1 MSRLYG
7 VVAEFDSPE
16 ALVEAARAVRAH
28 GFTRVDACTPF
39 PVHGLD
45 EALGLR
51 RSPLGWF
58 ALAAAAVGVAAALLL
73 QWWTGAV
80 DYPLVVGGKPFFAL
94 WPSVP
99 ITFELAVLLAAFAT
113 VFGML
118 ALNGLPRLY
127 HPLFEDEE
135 FRRASDDRFVLAVE
149 ATDPMFH
156 ATETP
161 ALLNRAGA
169 LAVRLVEEK
178 A

>member
-1 MSRLYG
+1 MSKLYG
-7 VVAEFDSPE
+7 VLAEFDSPE
-16 ALVEAARAVRAH
+16 ELVEAVRAVRAR
-28 GFTRVDACTPF
+28 GFTRLEACTPF

-45 EALGLR
+45 EALGLA
-51 RSPLGWF
+51 RSPLGWI

-99 ITFELAVLLAAFAT
+99 VTFELAVLLASFA
-113 VFGML
+113 VVIGML

-127 HPLFEDEE
+127 HPLFEDDN
-135 FRRASDDRFVLAVE
+135 FRRVTDDRFVLAVE
-149 ATDPMFH
+149 AADPLFH
-156 ATETP
+156 ANETP
-161 ALLNRAGA
+161 ALLVRLGA
-169 LAVRLVEEK
+169 LEVRLLEEK